1 MPMPP
6 MHHPHPH
13 TPTPVEQAP
22 AEPAAAGGWKI
33 QLGAFG
39 VAGNAEA
46 QWNRV
51 KGMAGVAGHGHE
63 MLPSGRVTR
72 LMATGYSEAS
82 AHAACARL
90 SASGIACIA
99 TRN

>member
-1 MPMPP
+1 
-6 MHHPHPH
+6 
-13 TPTPVEQAP
+13 
-22 AEPAAAGGWKI
+22 
-33 QLGAFG
+33 
-39 VAGNAEA
+39 
-46 QWNRV
+46 
-51 KGMAGVAGHGHE
+51 MAGVAGHGHQ
-63 MLPSGRVTR
+63 MLPTGRVTR